1 MMNLN
6 FRSVRATSVRPLV
19 AARPP
24 VAFSGM
30 HAGKLTV
37 GIPQGTPGL
46 VVAAAWPAT
55 LRPCSMA
62 NAALAGRYLCDGLST
77 SLGGHSRALV
87 AIGAWPKAQR
97 ATRCH
102 APCGTLG
109 SSLSIVTR
117 TAASFSCS
125 LVSRSLYQFH
135 AALQLLVVV
144 HAQPGAP

>member
-19 AARPP
+19 AARAP

-55 LRPCSMA
+55 PTTLQHGKLPLSQGDVYVMA
-62 NAALAGRYLCDGLST
+62 FRHL
-77 SLGGHSRALV
+77 
-87 AIGAWPKAQR
+87 
-97 ATRCH
+97 
-102 APCGTLG
+102 
-109 SSLSIVTR
+109 
-117 TAASFSCS
+117 
-125 LVSRSLYQFH
+125 
-135 AALQLLVVV
+135 
-144 HAQPGAP
+144 